1 MELPP
6 RARRIPPQ
14 AYAPQT
20 PTGTTSA
27 CAENTFY
34 VLVGNQHFWNY
45 LRVRGEYMRSAL
57 LSLTSPELPPRA
69 RRILFRALATGATF
83 GTTSAC
89 AENTSTC
96 GMTFFPTR
104 NYLRVRG
111 EYAGLIWTSSEP
123 AELPPR
129 ARRILTS
136 KFHYANIAGTTSAC
150 AENTFV
156 ELVLDGT
163 IRNYLR
169 VRGEYDNMFDTTEI
183 VPELPPRARRIP
195 EHVLL
200 RHAIMGTTSACAENT
215 VEDRIV
221 CPRTWNYL
229 RVRGEYGLSG
239 LLSTSEWELP
249 PRARRIP

>member
-1 MELPP
+1 
-6 RARRIPPQ
+6 
-14 AYAPQT
+14 
-20 PTGTTSA
+20 
-27 CAENTFY
+27 
-34 VLVGNQHFWNY
+34 
-45 LRVRGEYMRSAL
+45 
-57 LSLTSPELPPRA
+57 
-69 RRILFRALATGATF
+69 
-83 GTTSAC
+83 
-89 AENTSTC
+89 
-96 GMTFFPTR
+96 MTFFPTR

-183 VPELPPRARRIP
+183 VPELPPRARRILG
-195 EHVLL
+195 E
-200 RHAIMGTTSACAENT
+200 CA
-215 VEDRIV
+215 
-221 CPRTWNYL
+221 
-229 RVRGEYGLSG
+229 
-239 LLSTSEWELP
+239 
-249 PRARRIP
+249 